1 MRELKLYALE
11 GCPYCARVK
20 KVIEEKN
27 IDVEILDIEIK
38 ENSDALIAVGGKESV
53 PMLSID
59 GEAMY
64 GTDKIIDWLNENY

>member
-27 IDVEILDIEIK
+27 IEVEILDIEVK
-38 ENSDALIAVGGKESV
+38 ENHDALMAVGGDETV

-59 GEAMY
+59 GKAMY
-64 GTDKIIDWLNENY
+64 GTDKIIDWLKENY

>member
-1 MRELKLYALE
+1 MRDLKLYALE

-38 ENSDALIAVGGKESV
+38 ENNDALIKIGGKESV